1 MIFFVRFFVHIFIVC
16 LFCFCFQFIFS
27 QLRVIR
33 AFRSTLEDLEER
45 RSVHSLHSLRSLRS
59 HQLNPNL
66 GFFNVANQ
74 KNLSPLSAHQH
85 YQQMFQRNQEN
96 VNGLPP
102 TANLS
107 EISFI
112 DEDTNNAQAENGSG
126 DVKLTD
132 KFNNDLPN
140 LVHETRI

>member
-1 MIFFVRFFVHIFIVC
+1 M
-16 LFCFCFQFIFS
+16 
-27 QLRVIR
+27 
-33 AFRSTLEDLEER
+33 
-45 RSVHSLHSLRSLRS
+45 
-59 HQLNPNL
+59 
-66 GFFNVANQ
+66 ANQ

-112 DEDTNNAQAENGSG
+112 DEDTNNAQGENGSG
-126 DVKLTD
+126 DAKQTD